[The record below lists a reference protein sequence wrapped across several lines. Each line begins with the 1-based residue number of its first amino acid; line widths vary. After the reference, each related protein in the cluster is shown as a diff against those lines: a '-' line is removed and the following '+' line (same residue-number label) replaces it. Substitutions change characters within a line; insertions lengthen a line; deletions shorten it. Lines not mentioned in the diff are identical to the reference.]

1 MSINDNGI
9 MEALKEN
16 PQSGF
21 RMLMAKYQE
30 NVYWHIRR
38 LVVSHDDAQDAS
50 QETFVRIYRS
60 FGNYRGD
67 CSLRSWI
74 YRIATNEA
82 LRIIS
87 KLSSVLR

>member
-9 MEALKEN
+9 IEALKEN
-16 PQSGF
+16 PQNGF

-60 FGNYRGD
+60 NSCRIPASVAMIYSLISG
-67 CSLRSWI
+67 CSW
-74 YRIATNEA
+74 A
-82 LRIIS
+82 
-87 KLSSVLR
+87 

>member
-16 PQSGF
+16 PQNGF

-50 QETFVRIYRS
+50 QETFV
-60 FGNYRGD
+60 
-67 CSLRSWI
+67 
-74 YRIATNEA
+74 
-82 LRIIS
+82 
-87 KLSSVLR
+87 